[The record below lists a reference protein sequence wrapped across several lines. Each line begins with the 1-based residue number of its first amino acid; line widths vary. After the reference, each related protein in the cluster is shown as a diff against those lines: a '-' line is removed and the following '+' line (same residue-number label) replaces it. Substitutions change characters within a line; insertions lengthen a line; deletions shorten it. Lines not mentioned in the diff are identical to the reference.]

1 MKELEGVDGG
11 ADREVNRL
19 EPLRND
25 YLTFDGLSALRLGFA
40 ILLLCMILLQNSLG
54 IDIIT
59 KVKAS

>member
-1 MKELEGVDGG
+1 MGG
-11 ADREVNRL
+11 LIERL
-19 EPLRND
+19 IDWFTREPLRND